1 MFSVSSK
8 VLSFSLLGKQ
18 RKKLGI
24 LRAER
29 QDNFRYKNRFL
40 KIEQVEQTLVKVKFL
55 VVFLTNLSLTPM
67 LMCVCKGVE
76 GDAGK
81 GLS

>member
-8 VLSFSLLGKQ
+8 VLSFSLLGKH
-18 RKKLGI
+18 RKNWGY
-24 LRAER
+24 RAER

-40 KIEQVEQTLVKVKFL
+40 KIEQVEQTLVKVKIL
-55 VVFLTNLSLTPM
+55 VIFLTNLSLTPM